1 MTAVTPVHLDTDR
14 TDTRRALRGG
24 ARRGHYATRAAWLL
38 LAPFLT
44 GFVLFYVIPIV
55 VAVVKSFTTVKR
67 TSTYGA
73 ARDVFA
79 GVGNYSA
86 ALGDSGFT
94 GSLGRV
100 LLFGVIQIPI
110 MLGLALVL
118 ALALDSTIV
127 RLRRFFRLAF
137 FLPYAVPGVI
147 AAVMWGFLYAPNL
160 SPINQLLE
168 PLGMSPDLLSGNVIL
183 YSIANIVTWTFTGYN
198 MLILYS
204 SLQAIPPQL
213 YEAARL
219 DGASGWAIAWRIKV
233 PIIAP
238 SLVLTGV
245 FSIIGTFQ
253 LFTEPQVMA
262 SVSTAVSSTYTPSMA
277 AYAQISAQNY
287 GLGAAMSVIVTLV
300 IALLSLI
307 FFRITRNRAAL

>member
-1 MTAVTPVHLDTDR
+1 MVVAASQTVAGAPARPRVAR
-14 TDTRRALRGG
+14 RRRANGN
-24 ARRGHYATRAAWLL
+24 ARAAWLL
-38 LAPFLT
+38 LAPFLL
-44 GFVLFYVIPIV
+44 GFAVFYVAPIV
-55 VAVVKSFTTVKR
+55 VAVVKSFTAVTR
-67 TSTYGA
+67 ASTYG
-73 ARDVFA
+73 RPVEVFA
-79 GVGNYSA
+79 GLGNYTA
-86 ALGDSGFT
+86 ALGDAGFT
-94 GSLGRV
+94 GSVGRV
-100 LLFGVIQIPI
+100 LLFGVIQIPV
-110 MLGLALVL
+110 MLGLALLL
-118 ALALDSTIV
+118 ALALDSAVV

-147 AAVMWGFLYAPNL
+147 AAVMWGFFYAPNL
-160 SPINQLLE
+160 SPVNQLLD
-168 PLGMSPDLLSGNVIL
+168 PLGIHPDLLSGNVIL

-219 DGASGWAIAWRIKV
+219 DGASGWTIAWRIKV
-233 PIIAP
+233 PVIAP

-262 SVSTAVSSTYTPSMA
+262 GVSSAVSSSYTPSMA

-287 GLGAAMSVIVTLV
+287 GLGAAMSVLVTLL
-300 IALLSLI
+300 IAVLSWL
-307 FFRITRNRAAL
+307 FFRITRARAAL

>member
-1 MTAVTPVHLDTDR
+1 MVAAASQTVAGAPARPRVAR
-14 TDTRRALRGG
+14 RRRANGS
-24 ARRGHYATRAAWLL
+24 ARAAWLL
-38 LAPFLT
+38 LSPFLL
-44 GFVLFYVIPIV
+44 GFAVFYVAPIV
-55 VAVVKSFTTVKR
+55 VAVVKSFTAVTR
-67 TSTYGA
+67 TSTYG
-73 ARDVFA
+73 RPVEVFA
-79 GVGNYSA
+79 GLGNYTA
-86 ALGDSGFT
+86 ALGDAGFT
-94 GSLGRV
+94 GSVGRV
-100 LLFGVIQIPI
+100 LLFGVIQIPV

-118 ALALDSTIV
+118 ALALDSAVV

-147 AAVMWGFLYAPNL
+147 AAVMWGFFYAPNL
-160 SPINQLLE
+160 SPVNQLLD
-168 PLGMSPDLLSGNVIL
+168 PVGIHPDLLSGNVIL
-183 YSIANIVTWTFTGYN
+183 YSIANIVTWAFTGYN

-219 DGASGWAIAWRIKV
+219 DGASAWAIAWRIKV

-262 SVSTAVSSTYTPSMA
+262 GVSSAVSSSYTPSMA

-287 GLGAAMSVIVTLV
+287 GLGAAMSVLVTLL
-300 IALLSLI
+300 IAVLSWL
-307 FFRITRNRAAL
+307 FFRITRARAAL

>member
-1 MTAVTPVHLDTDR
+1 MVVAASGSVAGAPPATAV
-14 TDTRRALRGG
+14 
-24 ARRGHYATRAAWLL
+24 ARRRRPSSSARAAWLL
-38 LAPFLT
+38 LGPFLI
-44 GFVLFYVIPIV
+44 GFAVFYLAPIV
-55 VAVVKSFTTVKR
+55 VAVVKSFTTVTR
-67 TSTYGA
+67 TSTYS
-73 ARDVFA
+73 RPTEVFA
-79 GVGNYSA
+79 GLGNYTA
-86 ALGDSGFT
+86 ALGDSGFV

-100 LLFGVIQIPI
+100 LLFGAIQIPI
-110 MLGLALVL
+110 MLGLALLL
-118 ALALDSTIV
+118 ALALDSAVV

-147 AAVMWGFLYAPNL
+147 AAVMWGFFYAPNL
-160 SPINQLLE
+160 SPINQLLD
-168 PLGMSPDLLSGNVIL
+168 PLGVHPDLLSGNVIL

-262 SVSTAVSSTYTPSMA
+262 GVSSAVSSSYTPSMA

-300 IALLSLI
+300 IAVLSLL
-307 FFRITRNRAAL
+307 FFRITRARAAL

>member
-1 MTAVTPVHLDTDR
+1 MIATASQTVAGAPPDTAV
-14 TDTRRALRGG
+14 ASSS
-24 ARRGHYATRAAWLL
+24 ARAAWLL
-38 LAPFLT
+38 LAPFLI
-44 GFVLFYVIPIV
+44 GFAVFYVAPIV
-55 VAVVKSFTTVKR
+55 VAVVKSFTTVTR
-67 TSTYGA
+67 TSTYG
-73 ARDVFA
+73 RPTEVFA
-79 GVGNYSA
+79 GFGNYTA
-86 ALGDSGFT
+86 ALGDDGFT

-100 LLFGVIQIPI
+100 LLFGAIQIPV

-118 ALALDSTIV
+118 ALALDSAKV

-147 AAVMWGFLYAPNL
+147 AAVMWGFFYAPNL
-160 SPINQLLE
+160 SPINQLLD
-168 PLGMSPDLLSGNVIL
+168 PLGIQPDLLSGNVIL

-262 SVSTAVSSTYTPSMA
+262 GVSSAVSSSYTPSMA
-277 AYAQISAQNY
+277 AYAQISAQNH
-287 GLGAAMSVIVTLV
+287 GLGAAMSVLVTLV
-300 IALLSLI
+300 IAVLSLL
-307 FFRITRNRAAL
+307 FFRITRARAAL

>member
-1 MTAVTPVHLDTDR
+1 MTAVTPIRLDTDR
-14 TDTRRALRGG
+14 TDTRRAPHQG
-24 ARRGHYATRAAWLL
+24 ARRGYRASRTAWLL
-38 LAPFLT
+38 LAPFLI
-44 GFVLFYVIPIV
+44 GFVLFYLIPVI
-55 VAVVKSFTTVKR
+55 VAVVKSFTTVTR
-67 TSTYGA
+67 ASTYGRA
-73 ARDVFA
+73 SEVFA
-79 GVGNYSA
+79 GLGNYTA
-86 ALGDSGFT
+86 ALGDNGFT

-118 ALALDSTIV
+118 ALALDSAVV
-127 RLRRFFRLAF
+127 RFRRFFRLAF

-147 AAVMWGFLYAPNL
+147 AAVMWGFFYAPNL
-160 SPINQLLE
+160 SPINQVLA
-168 PLGMSPDLLSGNVIL
+168 PFGVQPDLLSGNVIL
-183 YSIANIVTWTFTGYN
+183 YSIANIVTWAFTGYN

-238 SLVLTGV
+238 SLVLTAV

-262 SVSTAVSSTYTPSMA
+262 GVSTAVSSTYTPSMA

-287 GLGAAMSVIVTLV
+287 GLGAAMSVIVTIV
-300 IALLSLI
+300 IGVLSVV

>member
-1 MTAVTPVHLDTDR
+1 MVAAASQTVAGAPARPRVAR
-14 TDTRRALRGG
+14 RRRANGS
-24 ARRGHYATRAAWLL
+24 ARAAWLL
-38 LAPFLT
+38 LAPFLL
-44 GFVLFYVIPIV
+44 GFAVFYVAPIV
-55 VAVVKSFTTVKR
+55 VALVKSFTAVTR
-67 TSTYGA
+67 ASTYS
-73 ARDVFA
+73 RPVEVFA
-79 GVGNYSA
+79 GLGNYTA
-86 ALGDSGFT
+86 ALGDAGFV
-94 GSLGRV
+94 GSVGRV
-100 LLFGVIQIPI
+100 LLFGVIQIPV

-118 ALALDSTIV
+118 ALALDSAVV

-147 AAVMWGFLYAPNL
+147 AAVMWGFFYAPNL
-160 SPINQLLE
+160 SPVNQLLD
-168 PLGMSPDLLSGNVIL
+168 PVGLHPDLLSGNVIL

-262 SVSTAVSSTYTPSMA
+262 GVSSAVSSSYTPSMA

-287 GLGAAMSVIVTLV
+287 GLGAAMSVLVTLL
-300 IALLSLI
+300 IAVLSWL
-307 FFRITRNRAAL
+307 FFRITRARAAL

>member
-1 MTAVTPVHLDTDR
+1 MVAAASQTVAGAPPS
-14 TDTRRALRGG
+14 AAA
-24 ARRGHYATRAAWLL
+24 ARRRQPSTSSRAAWLL
-38 LAPFLT
+38 LGPFLI
-44 GFVLFYVIPIV
+44 GFAVFYVAPVV
-55 VAVVKSFTTVKR
+55 VAVVKSFTTVTR
-67 TSTYGA
+67 TSTYG
-73 ARDVFA
+73 RPTEVFA
-79 GVGNYSA
+79 GFGNYTA
-86 ALGDSGFT
+86 ALGDGGFV

-110 MLGLALVL
+110 MLGLALLL
-118 ALALDSTIV
+118 ALALDSAVV

-147 AAVMWGFLYAPNL
+147 AAVMWGFFYAPNL
-160 SPINQLLE
+160 SPINQLLG
-168 PLGMSPDLLSGNVIL
+168 PLGAHPDLLSGNVIL

-262 SVSTAVSSTYTPSMA
+262 GVSSAVSSSYTPSMA

-300 IALLSLI
+300 IAVLSLL
-307 FFRITRNRAAL
+307 FFRITRARAAL

>member
-1 MTAVTPVHLDTDR
+1 MVVAASQTVAGAPSRPRVAR
-14 TDTRRALRGG
+14 RRRASSS
-24 ARRGHYATRAAWLL
+24 ARAAWLL
-38 LAPFLT
+38 LGPFLL
-44 GFVLFYVIPIV
+44 GFAVFYVAPIV
-55 VAVVKSFTTVKR
+55 VALVKSFTAVTR
-67 TSTYGA
+67 ASTYG
-73 ARDVFA
+73 RPVEVFA
-79 GVGNYSA
+79 GLGNYTA
-86 ALGDSGFT
+86 ALGDAGFT
-94 GSLGRV
+94 GSVGRV
-100 LLFGVIQIPI
+100 LLFGVVQIPV
-110 MLGLALVL
+110 MLGLALLL
-118 ALALDSTIV
+118 ALALDSAVV

-147 AAVMWGFLYAPNL
+147 AAVMWGFFYAPNL
-160 SPINQLLE
+160 SPVNQLLD
-168 PLGMSPDLLSGNVIL
+168 PLGIHPDLLSGHVIL
-183 YSIANIVTWTFTGYN
+183 FSIANIVTWTFTGYN

-253 LFTEPQVMA
+253 LFTEPQVMTG
-262 SVSTAVSSTYTPSMA
+262 VSSAVSSSYTPSMA

-287 GLGAAMSVIVTLV
+287 GLGAAMSVLVTLL
-300 IALLSLI
+300 IAVLSWL
-307 FFRITRNRAAL
+307 FFRITRARAAL

>member
-1 MTAVTPVHLDTDR
+1 MVVAASQTAAGAPPITAV
-14 TDTRRALRGG
+14 
-24 ARRGHYATRAAWLL
+24 ARRRRPSSARAAWLL
-38 LAPFLT
+38 LGPFLI
-44 GFVLFYVIPIV
+44 GFAVFYVAPIV
-55 VAVVKSFTTVKR
+55 VAVVKSFTTVTR
-67 TSTYGA
+67 TSTYG
-73 ARDVFA
+73 RPTEVFA
-79 GVGNYSA
+79 GFGNYTA
-86 ALGDSGFT
+86 ALGDGGFV

-100 LLFGVIQIPI
+100 LLFGLIQIPV
-110 MLGLALVL
+110 MLGLALLL
-118 ALALDSTIV
+118 ALALDSAVV

-147 AAVMWGFLYAPNL
+147 AAVMWGFFYAPNL
-160 SPINQLLE
+160 SPINQLLD
-168 PLGMSPDLLSGNVIL
+168 PLGAHPDLLSGNVIL

-262 SVSTAVSSTYTPSMA
+262 GVSSAVSSSYTPSMA

-300 IALLSLI
+300 IAVLSLL
-307 FFRITRNRAAL
+307 FFRITRARAVL